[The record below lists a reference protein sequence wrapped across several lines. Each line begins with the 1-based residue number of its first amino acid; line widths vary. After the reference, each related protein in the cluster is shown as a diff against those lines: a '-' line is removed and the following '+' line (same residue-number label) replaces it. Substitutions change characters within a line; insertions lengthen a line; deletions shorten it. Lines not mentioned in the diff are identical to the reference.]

1 MKKLHIVKIGGKVV
15 ADEDL
20 LAKFL
25 DDFGNLKGLKILVH
39 GGGNI
44 ASDISNRLG
53 VNVKMQEGRRITDAD
68 ALDIAVMTYAGLIN
82 KNLVAKLQARHC
94 NALGLSGA
102 DLNTIRTTKRQHPT
116 IDYGFVGDGDEN
128 SINTMALRQLLNLNI
143 VPVYCAI
150 THDGSGQLFNTNAD
164 TMASLLARSLA
175 ANYEVTL
182 SYCFEKDGVL
192 ADVDDENSV
201 IPEMNHEQFIT
212 LKNDGTIHEG
222 MIPKLENAF
231 DALKKGVRRVSIK
244 HPSNLLTETGTQL
257 TS

>member
-15 ADEDL
+15 ADEEL
-20 LAKFL
+20 LEKFL
-25 DDFGNLKGLKILVH
+25 DDFSNLKGRKILVH
-39 GGGNI
+39 GGGNV
-44 ASDISNRLG
+44 ASDISQRLG
-53 VNVKMQEGRRITDAD
+53 VKVKMQEGRRITDAE
-68 ALDIAVMTYAGLIN
+68 ALDVAVMTYAGLIN

-94 NALGLSGA
+94 KALGLSGA
-102 DLNTIRTTKRQHPT
+102 DLNTIKTTKRKHPT

-175 ANYEVTL
+175 AFYEVTL

-192 ADVDDENSV
+192 ADVDDDSSV

-212 LKNDGTIHEG
+212 LKKDGTIHEG

-231 DALKKGVRRVSIK
+231 DALKRGVRRVSIK